1 MKAVI
6 PVAGIGKRL
15 RPHTYTRP
23 KALLDVAGK
32 PILAHILDELVALGI
47 DEIVLVVGH
56 LGERV
61 EAFVRE
67 RYGGLRLHFVAQGE
81 PQGNGH
87 AVFVAREHLDG
98 SPALII
104 FGDTIVKGEL
114 AGVLR
119 SRRSLAGVKDVE
131 DPRRLGVVELD
142 ADGNIRRIIEKPE
155 HPPTHLAV
163 IGAYLIRDT
172 TLLRAAL
179 QRQVDENLQAR
190 GEFWLADA
198 LQLMIDAGE
207 KMGIFP
213 VTHWHDCGTVEA
225 LLEANRELLNL
236 DPPTLSRNRVRGLTI
251 IPPSYV
257 DPTAELMNSVI
268 GPHASIGGWARI
280 LNSTVADSIVGPQA
294 TVEDSRLQHA
304 LVGEHALVQGR
315 SGAVNVSESGEGET
329 A

>member
-119 SRRSLAGVKDVE
+119 SRRSLAGVKDVD

-225 LLEANRELLNL
+225 LLEANRALLDL
-236 DPPTLSRNRVRGLTI
+236 DPPPLPRSRVRGLTI

-268 GPHASIGGWARI
+268 GPHASIGGRARI
-280 LNSTVADSIVGPQA
+280 LNSTVADSVVGPQA